1 MISDVFKRFLL
12 GLLFT
17 ILSTFIIA
25 LVLLISIPFWSESK
39 KVCKYWEKKDG
50 NMQCIQETIFYCLGK
65 CEEVQDEMD

>member
-1 MISDVFKRFLL
+1 MISSVFEKFMF
-12 GLLFT
+12 GLFIA

-25 LVLLISIPFWSESK
+25 VVWLASIPFWSESK

-65 CEEVQDEMD
+65 CEEVRNEKD